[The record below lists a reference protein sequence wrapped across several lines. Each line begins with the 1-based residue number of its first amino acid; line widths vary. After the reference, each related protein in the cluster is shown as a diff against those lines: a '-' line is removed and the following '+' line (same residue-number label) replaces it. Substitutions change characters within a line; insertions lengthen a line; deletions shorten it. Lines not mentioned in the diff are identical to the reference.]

1 MPARV
6 IRGEINASDSLA
18 RVSMPA
24 DLTFRALIVAADDWG
39 RLDGRL
45 PVLRGMLF
53 PLRQEVTDRKLDG
66 WLDELAAGSDA
77 PIVRYVVDGRP
88 FIALMGWEK
97 HRGKA
102 KRAASSKY
110 PEPHPR
116 RSADIPGIRE
126 ISGDPPESRS
136 RNRETRDER
145 REGEGELEGATASL
159 APASPTPSAPV
170 RKSSKI
176 PKPASFTGETRDRIQ
191 TWAASKGYDRA
202 VLNAAL
208 ERFREWEPLKTQNR
222 TMSQWVGAF
231 MRIVREGV
239 DEGKIQRA
247 PAGPASSRYR
257 DAESVLA
264 EARRKQREDDERAR
278 GQAGEA
284 EQVAKVIEL
293 SLRQAAGGGA

>member
-66 WLDELAAGSDA
+66 WLDELAAGPDA

-116 RSADIPGIRE
+116 RSADLPGILE
-126 ISGDPPESRS
+126 NPGDPPESRS
-136 RNRETRDER
+136 RETREGDERGSAPPAPAASRPARARGDRRARETRVPER
-145 REGEGELEGATASL
+145 LGEADRARVVEWAERQTPPISQHALGYAWQVYLAKAKAKQYRYADHAQAFMNALGASGEA
-159 APASPTPSAPV
+159 
-170 RKSSKI
+170 
-176 PKPASFTGETRDRIQ
+176 
-191 TWAASKGYDRA
+191 WALKGY
-202 VLNAAL
+202 
-208 ERFREWEPLKTQNR
+208 EPPT
-222 TMSQWVGAF
+222 TPG
-231 MRIVREGV
+231 G
-239 DEGKIQRA
+239 
-247 PAGPASSRYR
+247 SRYR
-257 DAESVLA
+257 DADSVLA
-264 EARRKQREDDERAR
+264 EAKRKQQEDDARSRAR
-278 GQAGEA
+278 EQEG
-284 EQVAKVIEL
+284 EQVGKVIEL
-293 SLRQAAGGGA
+293 ALRQAAGGAA

>member
-66 WLDELAAGSDA
+66 WLDELAAGPDA

-102 KRAASSKY
+102 KRAPCGDLTVAAGEIDTWLAQDLSAAKLATKPFSPLPVLGVPGWWAANADPAFY
-110 PEPHPR
+110 DDAEVFRPR
-116 RSADIPGIRE
+116 RVKALGQKPYANPE
-126 ISGDPPESRS
+126 I
-136 RNRETRDER
+136 T
-145 REGEGELEGATASL
+145 
-159 APASPTPSAPV
+159 PAV
-170 RKSSKI
+170 
-176 PKPASFTGETRDRIQ
+176 
-191 TWAASKGYDRA
+191 
-202 VLNAAL
+202 
-208 ERFREWEPLKTQNR
+208 
-222 TMSQWVGAF
+222 
-231 MRIVREGV
+231 
-239 DEGKIQRA
+239 
-247 PAGPASSRYR
+247 
-257 DAESVLA
+257 
-264 EARRKQREDDERAR
+264 
-278 GQAGEA
+278 
-284 EQVAKVIEL
+284 
-293 SLRQAAGGGA
+293 